1 MWAGR
6 RMRKPVEAAK
16 CDSKRLNPVR
26 LDLKHQVGKFI

>member
-26 LDLKHQVGKFI
+26 LDLKYQVGKSI